1 MDLLRGG
8 PPLGLQLGLTRHPS
22 ELGRPVQRH
31 PAHEL
36 GRDVVLGLAARLPDP
51 LIGIA
56 PHLGGAVGLGLH
68 DRPQP
73 PRQPLAAPRVQQD
86 RVQHRAVDVV
96 LTLVKG
102 PVAHPH
108 RKRARI
114 AREVVAGRLAQVAAP
129 IDPVHDL
136 QRPVLVGLQIGHEL
150 HELLRL
156 PIEVEEMQRLQRKR
170 RVAHPTEP
178 VIPVALP
185 ARRLGQRRR
194 RRRHRRPRRHIGQ
207 ALDRQ
212 RRTLNRLA
220 PPMIGQPR
228 LPQPPAPKPRRRG
241 QPPVGLI
248 GALGRVQSLGPRQR
262 AEHLVALLQLVAG
275 ADPIALDAQ
284 RHVGLQAHRH
294 PGTAR
299 IRGVTVIAHQR
310 PVTRHPPVIEDRVA
324 DQLHLHRPVQTQHR
338 ADQQV
343 VAVLI
348 GRGARVRG
356 DLVLAATRPHGQRVT
371 DHDPPV
377 RRLPRRQ
384 QGCSCPAHTPAPPAH

>member
-1 MDLLRGG
+1 M
-8 PPLGLQLGLTRHPS
+8 
-22 ELGRPVQRH
+22 
-31 PAHEL
+31 
-36 GRDVVLGLAARLPDP
+36 LGLAARLPDP

-56 PHLGGAVGLGLH
+56 PHLGGALGLGLH

-73 PRQPLAAPRVQQD
+73 PRQPLTAPRMQQD

-102 PVAHPH
+102 PVADPH
-108 RKRARI
+108 RDGAGI
-114 AREVVAGRLAQVAAP
+114 AREVVAGRLAQVPAP

-150 HELLRL
+150 HELLGL
-156 PIEVEEMQRLQRKR
+156 PIEIEEMQRLQRER
-170 RVAHPTEP
+170 RVAHPAEP

-207 ALDRQ
+207 PLDRQ

-220 PPMIGQPR
+220 PAMIGQPR
-228 LPQPPAPKPRRRG
+228 MPEPVAPEPRRRG
-241 QPPVGLI
+241 QAPVGLVH
-248 GALGRVQSLGPRQR
+248 GLRRVQLLGPRQR
-262 AEHLVALLQLVAG
+262 AVGLVALLKLVAG

-294 PGTAR
+294 PGAAG
-299 IRGVTVIAHQR
+299 IRDVAVIAHQR
-310 PVTRHPPVIEDRVA
+310 PLTRHPPVIEHRVA
-324 DQLHLHRPVQTQHR
+324 DQLHLDRPVQAQHR
-338 ADQQV
+338 PHQHM

-348 GRGARVRG
+348 RRRARVRR
-356 DLVLAATRPHGQRVT
+356 DLVLTATRPHRQRIAN
-371 DHDPPV
+371 HDPTV
-377 RRLPRRQ
+377 RRLPRRHQ
-384 QGCSCPAHTPAPPAH
+384 ACSCPAHTPAPPAR

>member
-1 MDLLRGG
+1 M
-8 PPLGLQLGLTRHPS
+8 
-22 ELGRPVQRH
+22 
-31 PAHEL
+31 
-36 GRDVVLGLAARLPDP
+36 LGLAARLPDP

-73 PRQPLAAPRVQQD
+73 PRQPLTAARMQQD

-96 LTLVKG
+96 LTLVKR

-129 IDPVHDL
+129 VDPVHDL

-150 HELLRL
+150 HELVGL
-156 PIEVEEMQRLQRKR
+156 PIEVEEVQRLQRKG
-170 RVAHPTEP
+170 RVAHPAEP
-178 VIPVALP
+178 VVPVALP

-207 ALDRQ
+207 PLDRQ

-228 LPQPPAPKPRRRG
+228 TPQPPPPKPRRRR
-241 QPPVGLI
+241 QTLVGLVR
-248 GALGRVQSLGPRQR
+248 GLRRVQLLGPRQR
-262 AEHLVALLQLVAG
+262 AVDLVALLQLVAG

-294 PGTAR
+294 PGAAR

-310 PVTRHPPVIEDRVA
+310 PVAGHAPVVEHRVA
-324 DQLHLHRPVQTQHR
+324 DQLHLDRTVQAQHR
-338 ADQQV
+338 AHQQM
-343 VAVLI
+343 VAVLV
-348 GRGARVRG
+348 GGWARVRG
-356 DLVLAATRPHGQRVT
+356 DLVLTATRPHRQRVA
-371 DHDPPV
+371 DHDPAV

-384 QGCSCPAHTPAPPAH
+384 QGVRARLIHARGRHVDAERP